1 MGYLIAWAV
10 RKGRRVAGRLNHEAD
25 LAIDA
30 GLDRLH
36 EAVVAKLG
44 PDSAVST
51 LETEAAAK
59 GGVEE
64 SVRTGLQTTLAAA
77 VDQDPDFAAR
87 LHLLLTELGHLDIA
101 AATGIDLRGASGV
114 QINQA
119 GGNIQFNKF
128 D

>member
-1 MGYLIAWAV
+1 VGYLIAWAV
-10 RKGRRVAGRLNHEAD
+10 RKGRRVAGRLNAEAD

-44 PDSAVST
+44 PDSPVGT
-51 LETEAAAK
+51 LEAEAAAE

-64 SVRTGLQTTLAAA
+64 SVRTGLQTALADA
-77 VDQDPDFAAR
+77 VNQDPDFAAR
-87 LHLLLTELGHLDIA
+87 LHLLLTELGHLDVA
-101 AATGIDLRGASGV
+101 ATTGIDLRGASGV
-114 QINQA
+114 QVNQA